1 MQKTLQTVSVVV
13 SSIKNDADTSRV
25 KSAPVELDAAQLKQI
40 GGGLGPN
47 GTWSDSTSGSAAGPN
62 GTW

>member
-1 MQKTLQTVSVVV
+1 MQKNLQTVSVVV
-13 SSIKNDADTSRV
+13 SQTQNDADASHTL
-25 KSAPVELDAAQLKQI
+25 SAPVELDLTQLQQV

-47 GTWSDSTSGSAAGPN
+47 GTWAAVVVEGPN

>member
-1 MQKTLQTVSVVV
+1 MQKNLQTASVVV
-13 SSIKNDADTSRV
+13 SSIKNDADTARV
-25 KSAPVELDAAQLKQI
+25 KSAPVELDAAQLKQV

-47 GTWSDSTSGSAAGPN
+47 GTWSSATSGDAAGPN